1 MFEFLSHFF
10 SLAASFMHVAI
21 LGVVVLIG
29 LSILSWIGRTAH
41 KSKVEASKCELVP
54 VHESTIFT
62 HKKSLKDRATR
73 RSAAGRNSA
82 AASTETET
90 CKPLTAVIRFEGD
103 VVATGRQGF
112 AELVDEA
119 ISNKDRLKEVV
130 VVVNSPGGGVAQYG
144 QMYSEME
151 RLRKAGL
158 KLTACVDTYAASG
171 GYLMSVP
178 ANRIVSAPFSMVG
191 SIGVVSEFLNFSQ
204 LLKTLGIQAL
214 TLTAGEYKRTVTQFS
229 EVTEEGKAKY
239 LEQLAAIHRQFI
251 KAVTTYRNVDADKVC
266 TGDHWT
272 AAESVELN
280 LNLVD
285 ELATSQEYLFR
296 LNQTED
302 LVELSK
308 KVNRFERGVFR
319 FLTRL
324 ADHCIERIAG
334 KLSGNI
340 NV

>member
-1 MFEFLSHFF
+1 MFEFLTHLF

-29 LSILSWIGRTAH
+29 LSLLSWIGRSAN
-41 KSKVEASKCELVP
+41 KSKVEASKCDLVP
-54 VHESTIFT
+54 VHESTQISY
-62 HKKSLKDRATR
+62 KKSLKSRTR
-73 RSAAGRNSA
+73 HNHPLARGKG
-82 AASTETET
+82 ETET
-90 CKPLTAVIRFEGD
+90 CHQLTAVLRFEGD

-112 AELVDEA
+112 AELVDEVV
-119 ISNKDRLKEVV
+119 SNKERLKEVV

-144 QMYSEME
+144 QMFSEME

-158 KLTACVDTYAASG
+158 KVTACVDTYAASG

-178 ANRIVSAPFSMVG
+178 ANRIVAAPFSMVG
-191 SIGVVSEFLNFSQ
+191 SIGVVSEFLNFSK
-204 LLKTLGIQAL
+204 LLKNLGIQAL
-214 TLTAGEYKRTVTQFS
+214 TMTAGEYKRTVTQFG

-251 KAVTTYRNVDADKVC
+251 KAVTTYRQVDAAQVC

-272 AAESVELN
+272 AAESVELG

-285 ELATSQEYLFR
+285 ELATSQEYLFK

-302 LVELSK
+302 LVEMSK
-308 KVNRFERGVFR
+308 KVNRFEKGVFR
-319 FLTRL
+319 FLTRII
-324 ADHCIERIAG
+324 DHFVDRVAG
-334 KLSGNI
+334 KISGGI
-340 NV
+340 NL